1 MFGTNTKPEKS
12 PNARDPI
19 PNLTI
24 NSPSSTTTNV
34 SPGTFSKSKP
44 SLKLNMKTHSPARS
58 IASISNTI
66 PNFNNSGPFSPGLFT
81 SKRVW
86 VKRHNGTATTLIV
99 NQNDIIDDL
108 KSAIITKFPNALG
121 KFYDPADLTIKM
133 DLQSRK
139 AAAAT
144 AVAGPSQQPAKKVNI
159 WPQSVSPE
167 SGLSSTSPITTTFKD
182 SVNRM
187 SQNINLSQY
196 SYINLEPDQNVW
208 NLLDLYFPG
217 GMAMNEAFIIDT
229 PIMEPDPHQ
238 VSYHGGE
245 LRGDLSHVG
254 DSYNPGTDSFHTQGK
269 FFGSG
274 TNLNYYQS
282 TSPVQS
288 NPPYNRSLT
297 PNSTNSGYYHQPHPQ
312 YMNNSALYKDRSASP
327 NNANLK
333 SSPLPSANFH
343 RRSQSNPPQSPV
355 PHMKSANTANGA
367 NTNGANTAN
376 GTTNTTPNANQ
387 AVLLLPKN
395 FSLSNTQHSDKKR
408 LSLDENFVR
417 NRDKL
422 LTSPQGKSSL
432 TDNSEESESPQPFP
446 TLMESR
452 KGALPKLDVKGRK
465 IEPTLDSPDTPTDPM
480 KMETLNSLS
489 RGSSS
494 SSNSS
499 RGSKSGSAKNSTS
512 SGKNSANSSK
522 NGSAKNSVSSS
533 GKNSTSGASSTA
545 KAGESEEKEPETVKR
560 QSSGKKNELKT
571 KSATEAVLPSIS
583 VLVVEDNAINQA
595 ILGAFLRKHKVHYE
609 IAKNGE
615 EAIAKWRKGGFHL
628 VLMDIQLPVK
638 SGIEAT
644 KEIRYLERV
653 NRIGVFAENEFKG
666 PKSEELTDSE
676 KLDLEIFRS
685 PVIIVALTASSNSSV
700 DRSNALRAGCNDYLT
715 KPVNLVWLQNKI
727 TEWGCMQALI
737 DFDGWKTKRSN
748 FKTNSGKILGGTAAP
763 RSTQS
768 NSKMLLGGS
777 SQRHQKQL

>member
-1 MFGTNTKPEKS
+1 MFGTNTKPDLKS
-12 PNARDPI
+12 PNSRDPVI

-24 NSPSSTTTNV
+24 NSPSSSTSNV
-34 SPGTFSKSKP
+34 SPGTFTKSKP
-44 SLKLNMKTHSPARS
+44 SLKLNMKTHSPAPRS
-58 IASISNTI
+58 MASISNTI
-66 PNFNNSGPFSPGLFT
+66 PNFTNSGPFSPGLFT

-139 AAAAT
+139 PVT
-144 AVAGPSQQPAKKVNI
+144 AVPGNSQQPPKKVNI
-159 WPQSVSPE
+159 WTQSASPD
-167 SGLSSTSPITTTFKD
+167 SGLPSTSPVSTTFKD

-187 SQNINLSQY
+187 TQNVNLSQY

-238 VSYHGGE
+238 EAYH
-245 LRGDLSHVG
+245 
-254 DSYNPGTDSFHTQGK
+254 PQGK
-269 FFGSG
+269 FFGSS

-297 PNSTNSGYYHQPHPQ
+297 PNSANSGNYYHQPHPQ
-312 YMNNSALYKDRSASP
+312 YMNSGAIYKDRSASP

-333 SSPLPSANFH
+333 ASPLPSGNFH
-343 RRSQSNPPQSPV
+343 RRSQSNPPQSPISNNL
-355 PHMKSANTANGA
+355 HMKSQNTAN
-367 NTNGANTAN
+367 TSTN
-376 GTTNTTPNANQ
+376 GTTASTTPNANQ

-395 FSLSNTQHSDKKR
+395 FSLSNTQQSDKKR

-422 LTSPQGKSSL
+422 LTSPLGKGSL
-432 TDNSEESESPQPFP
+432 TDNSEDSQSPQPFP

-452 KGALPKLDVKGRK
+452 KGALPKLDVHGRN
-465 IEPTLDSPDTPTDPM
+465 IEPTLDSPDTPTDQM

-489 RGSSS
+489 RGSSN

-499 RGSKSGSAKNSTS
+499 RGSSGNNS
-512 SGKNSANSSK
+512 G
-522 NGSAKNSVSSS
+522 KNSVSSS
-533 GKNSTSGASSTA
+533 KNGGSAKNSANSTKNNSAKSSTSGPSAGG
-545 KAGESEEKEPETVKR
+545 KAGAGKTTTGNPTDSEEKEPETVKR
-560 QSSGKKNELKT
+560 QSSGSKKNELKA

-644 KEIRYLERV
+644 KEIRYLERI
-653 NRIGVFAENEFKG
+653 NKIGVFAENEQG
-666 PKSEELTDSE
+666 PKSEELVDSE

-737 DFDGWKTKRSN
+737 DFDGWKTKRST
-748 FKTNSGKILGGTAAP
+748 FKTSSGKILGSTTTS
-763 RSTQS
+763 RSGAQS
-768 NSKMLLGGS
+768 TNKMILGGS